1 MTIRF
6 MSPQALVFV
15 FATTLG
21 SPAIA
26 NPAIQNQFKAVCKLK
41 PDMAVV
47 KVQCK
52 SCHTTAPKLNGFG
65 SDMKAEMGRQKS
77 KGFTA
82 AVWAKLGAKD
92 SNKNGV
98 PNKKEVTA
106 GKLP

>member
-6 MSPQALVFV
+6 MAPQALVLV
-15 FATTLG
+15 LATTL
-21 SPAIA
+21 SSTAFA

-41 PDMAVV
+41 AGTALATA
-47 KVQCK
+47 QCK

-65 SDMKAEMGRQKS
+65 SDMKAEMGRLKT
-77 KGFTA
+77 KAFTT

-92 SNKNGV
+92 SNKNGT
-98 PNKKEVTA
+98 PNKKEVAT